1 MKLFRSIGRDAGMM
15 HPRMKTDQKNLRGDC
30 DGRISPGRAGE
41 NHFGRKQRTKF
52 VSRSAV
58 LRCTAE
64 QFVGAVEVPDE
75 AGVPNP
81 AMVVG
86 GKLRAWIGIR

>member
-41 NHFGRKQRTKF
+41 NHFGRKQRTPFASGGLVVGRAADEF
-52 VSRSAV
+52 VR
-58 LRCTAE
+58 
-64 QFVGAVEVPDE
+64 AVEVPYE
-75 AGVPNP
+75 
-81 AMVVG
+81 VG
-86 GKLRAWIGIR
+86 GAKPRDGRGFKI